1 MSLDDPSTP
10 SRLLTLF
17 REGHALTQAQI
28 SERLDVSRRHVRRL
42 LRILED
48 ADVPLQ
54 EEREGRA
61 KVYSLPAEELSV
73 EDAPVALT
81 ERQALALVVA
91 AEAGRAALAPTP
103 LAGPLETGFGEL
115 LNRLDRASGTYDLDR
130 LRAQWHFGTEP
141 ADSTF
146 EGTVFDTLVDALN
159 RRRPVRIAY
168 DPASDSDAPRERT
181 ISPLVMAAPGGSWRC
196 VAYCHFRE
204 APRDFTLSRIADIT
218 LLTDRVAADPPADF
232 DPDLYFRERF
242 GALGGETR
250 VVRLRVAPD
259 AAQYFREKSYHSSQ
273 VIEEEQPEGSLIVSF
288 EVAGLEDMASW
299 VQSWG
304 LSVTVL
310 DPPELVDRVAAAARA
325 LAARYEDEDAMAS
338 PDTGR
343 PRS

>member
-1 MSLDDPSTP
+1 MPLDAPSTLDH
-10 SRLLTLF
+10 LLSLL
-17 REGHALTQAQI
+17 REGHALTQAEI
-28 SERLDVSRRHVRRL
+28 SNRLDVSRRHARRL
-42 LRILED
+42 LRALRDEE
-48 ADVPLQ
+48 VPLQ
-54 EEREGRA
+54 EEWVDRT
-61 KVYSLPAEELSV
+61 KVYSLPAEELAV

-103 LAGPLETGFGEL
+103 LAEPLENGFGEL
-115 LNRLDRASGTYDLDR
+115 LDRLDRASGTYDLDR

-141 ADSTF
+141 VDSTF
-146 EGTVFDTLVDALN
+146 EGNVFDTLVDALN
-159 RRRPVRIAY
+159 EGRPVRIAY
-168 DPASDSDAPRERT
+168 DPASASDAPRERT

-218 LLTDRVAADPPADF
+218 LCADRVAADPPDDF

-242 GALGGETR
+242 GALGGTTR

-259 AAQYFREKSYHSSQ
+259 AAQYFREKSYHASQ
-273 VIEEEQPEGSLIVSF
+273 VIEEERPDGHLVVSF

-310 DPPELVDRVAAAARA
+310 DPPELADRVAAAARA
-325 LAARYEDEDAMAS
+325 LAARYGEDDATVA
-338 PDTGR
+338 PDTER
-343 PRS
+343 PDS